1 MLLELR
7 KFIIRNLSWLVVL
20 GVVVVLQSV
29 FGWTNP
35 PQNPPGGTGV
45 ITTLSN
51 GNVGIGISNP
61 TQKLSVGGVIQ
72 STTGGFRFP
81 DGSTQLSAA
90 SASTWSSITGKP
102 AGFADDVDNGLTSV
116 DWSIITGKPA
126 GFADNV
132 DDTAGSVSWG
142 SVTGKP
148 GGFADDVDNTGITS
162 FSAPYDYTQNMSG
175 SQTYSITPGFAW
187 PKGELRHYIGTVS
200 VSNTTGGQAYIRE
213 LRYGYAG
220 GNSQSVQIRLVT
232 ENLSA
237 NSSVRVQLI
246 RIQ

>member
-1 MLLELR
+1 MIYKLR
-7 KFIIRNLSWLVVL
+7 SFFIQNFLWLVLVGL
-20 GVVVVLQSV
+20 ILTIQGA

-35 PQNPPGGTGV
+35 SQNPPGGNGV

-90 SASTWSSITGKP
+90 SAPAWSSITGKP

-126 GFADNV
+126 GFADNI
-132 DDTAGSVSWG
+132 DDTAGSVSW
-142 SVTGKP
+142 SNVTGKP
-148 GGFADDVDNTGITS
+148 GGFADDVDNTAS
-162 FSAPYDYTQNMSG
+162 FSVVYDNTFPASG
-175 SQTYSITPGFAW
+175 SQTYTINLNTYTYPFNDTRVLL
-187 PKGELRHYIGTVS
+187 PIVTL
-200 VSNTTGGQAYIRE
+200 SNTSGGNALITGFGASCCGGGGQYPR
-213 LRYGYAG
+213 LT
-220 GNSQSVQIRLVT
+220 LVT
-232 ENLSA
+232 QSLSA
-237 NSSVRVQLI
+237 NTNVRIQLI
-246 RIQ
+246 RLQ